1 MIENSPHNV
10 GRLSLDVTFLEEED
24 DDDDD
29 DEEEEVL
36 TNPDFAE
43 SDDQETITINVSGN
57 LPSKEA
63 LSLYFENERRSGGG
77 EVLNMECNDDGVV
90 ITFAEVKGKDQWCMR
105 IRPVISLAII
115 EIQCRNLCQLSYV
128 ESKTH

>member
-1 MIENSPHNV
+1 MIENSPHSV

-24 DDDDD
+24 D
-29 DEEEEVL
+29 EEEEEEGEVL

-43 SDDQETITINVSGN
+43 SDDQENITINVSGN

-63 LSLYFENERRSGGG
+63 LSLYFENQRRSGGG

-90 ITFAEVKGKDQWCMR
+90 ITFAEVKGKDQWCLR
-105 IRPVISLAII
+105 IRPVISLAIV
-115 EIQCRNLCQLSYV
+115 EIGRRNFCLLSYV

>member
-10 GRLSLDVTFLEEED
+10 GRLSLDVTFLEEE
-24 DDDDD
+24 DDDD

-115 EIQCRNLCQLSYV
+115 EIQCRNFCQLSYV